1 MAEKKI
7 HRRTLRCLS
16 VVLSI
21 LFLWGFGIS
30 LLVVILNVNIGFTD
44 NNADFRSAFLSMT
57 EAAEHEMLEQYLQ
70 LSQTAAYS
78 STAGQ
83 SRPAAYNRFSE
94 SSLYS
99 GSVGLAQNL
108 HTFEGHFD
116 PKNTNFRFAATDT
129 DGNLLLTND
138 PNYGEEQPVLASEV
152 HTTELVLEQ
161 RSYQIQKHFDD
172 AASAFGE
179 IVYGNPSQY
188 LDAPENFQL
197 WYFTNDAV
205 DAAYHDGLDI
215 RTYDDL
221 YTDYLFFD
229 SQQDAESFDYTAAY
243 GDHSEWHIA
252 ASAAMMPNVTHT
264 DTAPEDFS
272 DEEPPLEAEAAE
284 DERAANDAE
293 ADDLFEALGQ
303 NDIRRKVL
311 VEITAY
317 NAQEQLHVPLESYYD
332 MKGGGTVVYAADSA
346 LESLLMNGLDITI
359 RAERTETAVV
369 YIRSYLPEELPIHD
383 TIRNNYAV
391 FSFLF
396 RHSEWSVILMFVL
409 LVLTVI
415 SAMVMCTTAGHPDDS
430 ERIAVPRV
438 HSIAYEFFWLLPPLS
453 FAASF
458 GVLYVLSAIGA
469 TYRIIAIFC
478 TGMILCI
485 AACCILW
492 LFSTAV
498 RSKAGTF
505 WSSFGLVRLLG
516 GFFGMFRNRT
526 VTMITV
532 SGWMILL
539 LLLNISVIPDG
550 GWMILPMVG
559 VDLLTLL
566 LLIYCIYAYFELHR
580 HVREMETGDFT
591 PASHPIPLGA
601 DFARFDNSLNDIT
614 SKVGDIVAQQTKAE
628 HLRTELITNV
638 SHDLKTP
645 LTSIVNY
652 VDLLSREPMQTETA
666 AEYLEVLKRQAAR
679 LKKLTVD
686 LIDASK
692 ASTGNLTVE
701 LMPTD
706 LLVLISQLAGE
717 YQEQMEAN
725 HLELMLNVPE
735 EPLMILAD
743 GRQIWR
749 VFDNLLNNA
758 CKYALTGTRI
768 YLDIEQQDDFVMISL
783 KNISAQPLNV
793 SPDTLMERFNRGDAS
808 RHTEGSGLG
817 LSIARDLTAL
827 QNGILTLSTDGDL
840 FKAHLTFPLYHPQI
854 LLEDAE
860 LL

>member
-1 MAEKKI
+1 M
-7 HRRTLRCLS
+7 
-16 VVLSI
+16 VLSI
-21 LFLWGFGIS
+21 LFLWGFGIT
-30 LLVVILNVNIGFTD
+30 LLIVILNVHIGFTD
-44 NNADFRSAFLSMT
+44 NNADFRTAFLNMT
-57 EAAEHEMLEQYLQ
+57 EANEFSMLEQYLQ
-70 LSQTAAYS
+70 M
-78 STAGQ
+78 
-83 SRPAAYNRFSE
+83 
-94 SSLYS
+94 SLHS
-99 GSVGLAQNL
+99 ASAEQNPMPSVDSFYGNTFGMAQNL
-108 HTFEGHFD
+108 HTFEMHFD
-116 PKNTNFRFAATDT
+116 PNNTNFRFAATDR

-138 PNYGEEQPVLASEV
+138 PHYGVDEPVLASSV
-152 HTTELVLEQ
+152 RSTELLLEQ
-161 RSYQIQKHFDD
+161 RSYQMQKHFDD
-172 AASAFGE
+172 AAGAFSE

-188 LDAPENFQL
+188 LDAPEDFQL
-197 WYFTNDAV
+197 WYFSNDAV

-229 SQQDAESFDYTAAY
+229 SQQDAETFDYTAAY
-243 GDHSEWHIA
+243 GEHSEWHIA
-252 ASAAMMPNVTHT
+252 ASAAVIPPVTHD
-264 DTAPEDFS
+264 DTSPEDMPQ
-272 DEEPPLEAEAAE
+272 EEAVPEPETDAAE
-284 DERAANDAE
+284 IFTSDAAGS
-293 ADDLFEALGQ
+293 DDLIAALEQ

-317 NAQEQLHVPLESYYD
+317 NTQEQLHVPLESYYD
-332 MKGGGTVVYAADSA
+332 MKGGGTVVYAADRA

-359 RAERTETAVV
+359 RAERTERAVCYV
-369 YIRSYLPEELPIHD
+369 RTYLPENLPIQD

-391 FSFLF
+391 FSLLF

-415 SAMVMCTTAGHPDDS
+415 SAMVMCTTAGHPDDT
-430 ERIAVPRV
+430 ERVAVSRV
-438 HSIAYEFFWLLPPLS
+438 HAIAYEFFWMLPPLS
-453 FAASF
+453 LAASW
-458 GVLYVLSAIGA
+458 GVLYVLRAIGA

-478 TGMILCI
+478 TGLILCI

-505 WSSFGLVRLLG
+505 WSSFAIVRLVG
-516 GFFGMFRNRT
+516 GFFGMFRNQA
-526 VTMITV
+526 ITCIAA
-532 SGWMILL
+532 SAWMILL

-550 GWMILPMVG
+550 GIIMLPMIG

-566 LLIYCIYAYFELHR
+566 VLIYCIYAYFELHR
-580 HVREMETGDFT
+580 HVREMENGDFT

-614 SKVGDIVAQQTKAE
+614 NKVGDIVAQQTKAE

-652 VDLLSREPMQTETA
+652 VDLLSREPMQTETS

-706 LLVLISQLAGE
+706 LQVLISQLAGE
-717 YQEQMEAN
+717 YEEQMAEK
-725 HLELMLNVPE
+725 HLELMLDVPE

-768 YLDIEQQDDFVMISL
+768 YMDIEEQDDFVMISL

-793 SPDTLMERFNRGDAS
+793 PADTLMERFNRGDAS

-840 FKAHLTFPLYHPQI
+840 FKAHLTFPLYHPPI
-854 LLEDAE
+854 MLEDTE
-860 LL
+860 LP

>member
-1 MAEKKI
+1 M
-7 HRRTLRCLS
+7 L
-16 VVLSI
+16 LSI

-30 LLVVILNVNIGFTD
+30 LLVVILNVCIGFTD
-44 NNADFRSAFLSMT
+44 NTADFRKAFLNMT
-57 EAAEHEMLEQYLQ
+57 EANEFEMLEGYLQ
-70 LSQTAAYS
+70 MSLHTPAQEKRAQPFMYDSFEYS
-78 STAGQ
+78 
-83 SRPAAYNRFSE
+83 
-94 SSLYS
+94 
-99 GSVGLAQNL
+99 SVGLMQNL
-108 HTFEGHFD
+108 HTFEMHFD
-116 PKNTNFRFAATDT
+116 PNNTNFRFAATNT
-129 DGNLLLTND
+129 DGKLLLTND
-138 PNYGEEQPVLASEV
+138 PSYGEEQPLLASAV
-152 HTTELVLEQ
+152 RTTEIVLEQ
-161 RSYQIQKHFDD
+161 RSYQMQKHFEDP
-172 AASAFGE
+172 ANAFPK
-179 IVYGNPSQY
+179 IVYGNPAQY

-197 WYFTNDAV
+197 WYFSNDTV
-205 DAAYHDGLDI
+205 DAAYHDGLEI
-215 RTYDDL
+215 KTFDDR

-229 SQQDAESFDYTAAY
+229 SEEKANNFDYAAVY
-243 GDHSEWHIA
+243 GDNSEWKIV
-252 ASAAMMPNVTHT
+252 ASAAVLP
-264 DTAPEDFS
+264 DS
-272 DEEPPLEAEAAE
+272 EAETDQGTAAE
-284 DERAANDAE
+284 STEEEFTEPAE
-293 ADDLFEALGQ
+293 SPDDLLDALE
-303 NDIRRKVL
+303 NDLLQHTVV
-311 VEITAY
+311 VEVTAY
-317 NAQEQLHVPLESYYD
+317 NTQEQLHVPLESYYE
-332 MKGGGTVVYAADSA
+332 MKRSGTVVSAADTA
-346 LESLLMNGLDITI
+346 LESLLMSGLDITI
-359 RAERTETAVV
+359 RAERTETAVCYV
-369 YIRSYLPEELPIHD
+369 RTYLPETLPVHD

-396 RHSEWSVILMFVL
+396 QHSEWSVILMFVL
-409 LVLTVI
+409 LVLTVVTAI
-415 SAMVMCTTAGHPDDS
+415 VMCTAAGHPDGT

-438 HSIAYEFFWLLPPLS
+438 HTIAYEFFWLLPPLS
-453 FAASF
+453 FAASL
-458 GVLYVLSAIGA
+458 GVLYVLSAIDA

-492 LFSTAV
+492 LYSTAV

-505 WSSFGLVRLLG
+505 WSSFGLVRMFRQ
-516 GFFGMFRNRT
+516 FFGLFRNRT
-526 VTMITV
+526 LTCIAAAAWAV
-532 SGWMILL
+532 LL
-539 LLLNISVIPDG
+539 LLLNISFIPYG
-550 GWMILPMVG
+550 GIIMIPLIG

-566 LLIYCIYAYFELHR
+566 LVMYCIYAYFELHR

-652 VDLLSREPMQTETA
+652 VDLLSRESMQTEAA

-717 YQEQMEAN
+717 YEEQMAAKD
-725 HLELMLNVPE
+725 LSLMLDIPE
-735 EPLMILAD
+735 EPLIILAD

-749 VFDNLLNNA
+749 VFDNLFNNA
-758 CKYALTGTRI
+758 CKYALTGTRV
-768 YLDIEQQDDFVMISL
+768 YLDITTEDDDVIISL

-793 SPDTLMERFNRGDAS
+793 PPETLMERFNRGDAS

-827 QNGILTLSTDGDL
+827 QNGVLSLSTDGDL

-854 LLEDAE
+854 LIEDGDMQI
-860 LL
+860 